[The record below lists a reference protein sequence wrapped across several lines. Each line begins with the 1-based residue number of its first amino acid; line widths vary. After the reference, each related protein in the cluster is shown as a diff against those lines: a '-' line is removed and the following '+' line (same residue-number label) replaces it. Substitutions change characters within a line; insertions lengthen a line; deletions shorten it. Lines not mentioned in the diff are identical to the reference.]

1 MRNIKNVEKK
11 DWIFFLVGI
20 ILSVLFYIFCA
31 DVYECDLLYYEPEFS
46 NEMYNQGLYNLAAI
60 IALVTCWGVGILY
73 YLVLEHA
80 FTCDRWY
87 HWLISIVI
95 VLALAPTVTFYT
107 IDDNMQERNLD
118 FLLQEQNFAIASLG
132 VSFVLY
138 MIVCFA
144 LKGLSLNNSKTPF

>member
-1 MRNIKNVEKK
+1 MRSIKNVEKK

-20 ILSVLFYIFCA
+20 ILSVLFAVFSA
-31 DVYECDLLYYEPEFS
+31 DIYEMLYYEPEFS

-60 IALVTCWGVGILY
+60 ITLASCWGVGILY
-73 YLVLEHA
+73 YLVLEHV

-87 HWLISIVI
+87 HWLISIFI
-95 VLALAPTVTFYT
+95 VLALAPTVAFYN
-107 IDDNMQERNLD
+107 IDGFMQERNLD
-118 FLLQEQNFAIASLG
+118 FMLQEQNFAIASVG

-144 LKGLSLNNSKTPF
+144 LKSLSLNNSKTPF